1 MREPWK
7 DAGIQQW
14 CRLLMES
21 YRHWTKH
28 DLIAPA
34 GTPEQRACA
43 LFEAPFVVVSHG
55 LEDDPVLNFGNRV
68 ALDLWEMT
76 WDQFTR
82 TPSRMTAEPPDQ
94 AERAHML
101 ARAEERGFI
110 DDYRGVRI
118 SGKGRRFLVD
128 RALVWKVVDS
138 AGRRH
143 GQAATFGSWS
153 FLNEP
158 Y

>member
-7 DAGIQQW
+7 EAGVQQW
-14 CRLLMES
+14 CRLLLES

-28 DLIAPA
+28 DLLEPA
-34 GTPEQRACA
+34 GTPEEQARA

-55 LEDDPVLNFGNRV
+55 LEDDPVLNFGNRA

-94 AERAHML
+94 VERARML
-101 ARAEERGFI
+101 AQAEERGFI
-110 DDYRGVRI
+110 EDYRGVRI
-118 SGKGRRFLVD
+118 SATGRRFLVD
-128 RALVWKVVDS
+128 RALVWRVVDE
-138 AGRRH
+138 AGRKH
-143 GQAATFGSWS
+143 GQAATFGSWT
-153 FLNEP
+153 FVRDP
-158 Y
+158 P